1 MGFNFH
7 SKVTTGVKLLLIGLI
22 SVVWLLPTYGTLLP
36 LVSIKAQDQQL
47 LRVISKNDLKL
58 DQSTIGEGENF
69 SRPKSLLIT
78 PIFLPAGET
87 VDAQSWYKGLFYYL
101 SSYRYNFRDIPF
113 HFVVDS
119 SGNVYEGITGGV
131 ERELLVEGSADRPIH
146 IAYLA
151 DKGDSDFTISA
162 RPALERLIIKL
173 LNENSIKPEN
183 ISLAGL
189 ALQKNLDTSVV
200 NVTASELFGSWKPAF
215 ADSQRRITASYKPTP
230 RQYKLSIKD
239 YQGPTGSPRMGS
251 QVVLK
256 VKVVN
261 DSEYTVYEDDDSNLL
276 FSTKSGRDS
285 NLFVN
290 GVWVSKSQL
299 PLLQEG
305 DSIRPGQEK
314 QFELK
319 VLAPFPGGK
328 IKEEFVLRT
337 ASGQVFEQAVIT
349 VEFEVDRAGV
359 KVLEVTSTETGS
371 LNVRQNPTVN
381 SAAVGKVSPGQ
392 FFEWVESRSGWY
404 KIKYEGRDAWV
415 LGKYVRVL

>member
-7 SKVTTGVKLLLIGLI
+7 TGITIGVKLLLVGLTTAI
-22 SVVWLLPTYGTLLP
+22 WLLPASKGLMHP
-36 LVSIKAQDQQL
+36 GIIKAQDQQL
-47 LRVISKNDLKL
+47 LRVISKTDLKL

-69 SRPKSLLIT
+69 SRPRSVLIT
-78 PIFLPAGET
+78 PIFLPAGEAI
-87 VDAQSWYKGLFYYL
+87 DSQSWYKGLFYYL

-113 HFVVDS
+113 HFVIDS
-119 SGNVYEGITGGV
+119 TGNIYEGITGGV
-131 ERELLVEGSADRPIH
+131 ERELLVEGSTDRPIH

-151 DKGDSDFTISA
+151 GKGDSDFTISA
-162 RPALERLIIKL
+162 RPALERLVIKL
-173 LNENSIKPEN
+173 LNENSINPEN

-189 ALQKNLDTSVV
+189 ALQKNLETSVV
-200 NVTASELFGSWKPAF
+200 NVTTSELFGSWKPAF
-215 ADSQRRITASYKPTP
+215 ADSQRRIAASYKPIP

-239 YQGPTGSPRMGS
+239 YQGITGAPRMGS
-251 QVVLK
+251 QVILK
-256 VKVVN
+256 VTVVN
-261 DSEYTVYEDDDSNLL
+261 DSEYTVYEDGDSNLL
-276 FSTKSGRDS
+276 FTTKSGRDS
-285 NLFVN
+285 SLFVN
-290 GVWVSKSQL
+290 GIWVSKSQL

-314 QFELK
+314 QVELK

-337 ASGQVFEQAVIT
+337 ASGQVFEQAVIA
-349 VEFEVDRAGV
+349 VEFEVDRAGM

-392 FFEWVESRSGWY
+392 FFEWIESRSGWY